1 MVTAL
6 IFRGLLIFYFC
17 LFLYRFIFLE
27 KESERIRINKRREDD
42 YRRLILP
49 KNKSYNI
56 FLVTYTHTYTYT
68 HTHIKMALKRINK
81 VSSPFFGI
89 LVLEPWM
96 RSSFCLAATNTN
108 YACFSLFCCRLG
120 ITRLG
125 KGSTSELLSR
135 TRLRRLYVVWCQQ
148 KCFLLK

>member
-1 MVTAL
+1 MHWRKRMKNTQREREREVAKFL
-6 IFRGLLIFYFC
+6 FVVFFLLLRKVFSSDQTSTIDGDCTDFSRLTNFFFV

-81 VSSPFFGI
+81 VSSPFFVI
-89 LVLEPWM
+89 LVLEP
-96 RSSFCLAATNTN
+96 
-108 YACFSLFCCRLG
+108 
-120 ITRLG
+120 
-125 KGSTSELLSR
+125 
-135 TRLRRLYVVWCQQ
+135 
-148 KCFLLK
+148 